1 MVDVTALDESEITLT
16 LTAFDMGVETKTSPL
31 ALSYATPQGDPPTGM
46 LAATTVLARANDR
59 KDGESASRNRRV
71 TVKIRGFLLFFR
83 ICLRWN
89 RSTTA
94 LCGREL
100 SFVL

>member
-1 MVDVTALDESEITLT
+1 MVATTVLDESEITLT
-16 LTAFDMGVETKTSPL
+16 VFVFELATKISPL

-46 LAATTVLARANDR
+46 LAATTVLARAIDR
-59 KDGESASRNRRV
+59 REGESASRNRRV
-71 TVKIRGFLLFFR
+71 PVKIRGFSIFFR